1 MWYEYLFSTYREWF
15 CFVSIHDEFS
25 DPLIL
30 PVNAVKRLHVG
41 VVVRAA
47 DASPAGSL
55 VVDPNLYNRQQ
66 MQSEHSI
73 SSRVVLLLTYCALIF

>member
-66 MQSEHSI
+66 MQS
-73 SSRVVLLLTYCALIF
+73 